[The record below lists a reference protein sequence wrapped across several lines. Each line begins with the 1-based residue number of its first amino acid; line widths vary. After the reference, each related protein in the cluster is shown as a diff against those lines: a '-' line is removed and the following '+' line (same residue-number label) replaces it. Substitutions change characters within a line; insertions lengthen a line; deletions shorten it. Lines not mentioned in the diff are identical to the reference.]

1 MSTDPTAPPTY
12 PGWPPAPPPAS
23 PPRRW
28 GLTVGVAVVSA
39 ALAATI
45 ASIVT
50 AASTRESAPVTTVST
65 VTVTAQPSTPVTPPA
80 LPAAQADRQTCQAW
94 VAAGN
99 QIKGAS
105 AAQSVIPEGTTILDP
120 AVQDN
125 PAWKAGVQRAAD
137 LYGQAGE
144 TLAAGIAP
152 GATPI
157 LDQSAAAA
165 AAALRALATGY
176 KTFDPASGNTYT
188 TTREASDTMDALC
201 ERLAPR

>member
-1 MSTDPTAPPTY
+1 M
-12 PGWPPAPPPAS
+12 
-23 PPRRW
+23 
-28 GLTVGVAVVSA
+28 SA

-50 AASTRESAPVTTVST
+50 ATAITTRDPARVTTGST
-65 VTVTAQPSTPVTPPA
+65 VSITAQPSTPVMSA

-99 QIKGAS
+99 QIKAAS
-105 AAQSVIPEGTTILDP
+105 AAQAIIPEGFTILDP
-120 AVQDN
+120 AVQAN
-125 PAWKAGVQRAAD
+125 PAWKAGVQRAAE

-157 LDQSAAAA
+157 LAESAAAA

-176 KTFDPASGNTYT
+176 KTFDPANGNNYHVMK
-188 TTREASDTMDALC
+188 ESSDTMDVLC
-201 ERLAPR
+201 DRLAPR